1 MLLVFKKK
9 LSFDPA
15 SRRIKRRILKKN
27 GKILF
32 WNYFAILLISF
43 YTDTDALLVEQIN
56 RDYLDATEINGIFLS
71 LDADFD
77 TTTSVFVGSFH
88 SPGTDLVPLFAEER
102 KIFNRAKQSL
112 YSQPYFFYARC
123 GFTLLYKRYCKR

>member
-56 RDYLDATEINGIFLS
+56 RDYLDATEINGIFYL
-71 LDADFD
+71 
-77 TTTSVFVGSFH
+77 
-88 SPGTDLVPLFAEER
+88 
-102 KIFNRAKQSL
+102 
-112 YSQPYFFYARC
+112 
-123 GFTLLYKRYCKR
+123 

>member
-1 MLLVFKKK
+1 MLFTHKHRKNSPASEADILSFAIDDAFIWIKQDSLSQQETSLLKALFPVINDQKNTHGITIFLKMLLVFKKK

-56 RDYLDATEINGIFLS
+56 RDYLDATEINGIFYL
-71 LDADFD
+71 
-77 TTTSVFVGSFH
+77 
-88 SPGTDLVPLFAEER
+88 
-102 KIFNRAKQSL
+102 
-112 YSQPYFFYARC
+112 
-123 GFTLLYKRYCKR
+123 